1 MTADTRRDVFPLRFK
16 NPQNRDALRR
26 IAEMTGQSMTDV
38 AEQAIEH
45 EVVLLAADLEERLE
59 AALDTVRRYRPEADS
74 QAGQEPG
81 VDAWLDAAADGETS
95 DLGPGLRVVGPGQSA
110 QPGRPTIQV
119 AHGVE
124 ALNVLA
130 AFTTD

>member
-1 MTADTRRDVFPLRFK
+1 MDVMTADPRRDVFPLRFK
-16 NPQNRDALRR
+16 NPQTRDALRR
-26 IAEMTGQSMTDV
+26 IAEMTGQSMTDI
-38 AEQAIEH
+38 AERAIEH

-59 AALDTVRRYRPEADS
+59 AALDTVRRYRPDTDQGAS
-74 QAGQEPG
+74 L
-81 VDAWLDAAADGETS
+81 DAWLDAAADGEAS

-110 QPGRPTIQV
+110 RPGRPSTQL
-119 AHGVE
+119 AHGAE